1 MRNGHKFIAL
11 IAVTML
17 LIAGCGGNAKKTQGA
32 GKPAAHQPAAVLNA
46 GYAALDSK
54 DYNEA
59 IAKAD
64 EFLTGT
70 PHGAGSAE
78 ALYLKGRSLEEK
90 TAGDQAEA
98 KANLQS
104 ARSAYIQALEQ
115 MPKQPLESYI
125 RASLAN
131 VAYFQD
137 DYPTAIS
144 QWTAAYDKLDKDDL
158 KAWALYR
165 IGLSQQRLGQFA
177 QADQTFAN
185 VQQLHPST
193 IPAQRAREHQ
203 GARAFFVQLAT
214 FASPASATRAAAEL
228 QRQGVTASTAA
239 DSAGHSVLRVGPI
252 SSYSQ
257 AAYYKA
263 RFAEQYP
270 DAVVLP

>member
-1 MRNGHKFIAL
+1 MRNGHKFTAAIVGL
-11 IAVTML
+11 IFL
-17 LIAGCGGNAKKTQGA
+17 GGCGGGASKKNTA
-32 GKPAAHQPAAVLNA
+32 STTVHHQPAAVLNA

-64 EFLTGT
+64 EFLAGT
-70 PHGAGSAE
+70 PHGPGSAE

-90 TAGDQAEA
+90 TAGDQSEA

-115 MPKQPLESYI
+115 MPKQPLEAYI

-185 VQQLHPST
+185 VQQFHPNT
-193 IPAQRAREHQ
+193 IPATRAREHQ

-228 QRQGVTASTAA
+228 QQKGVTASTAA
-239 DSAGHSVLRVGPI
+239 DSAGHSVLRIGPI

-257 AAYYKA
+257 AAYYKT

>member
-1 MRNGHKFIAL
+1 MRNGHKFAATIVVLNL
-11 IAVTML
+11 IT
-17 LIAGCGGNAKKTQGA
+17 GCGGGASKKSTTSTGVRQ
-32 GKPAAHQPAAVLNA
+32 QPAAVLNA
-46 GYAALDSK
+46 GYAALDAR

-64 EFLTGT
+64 EFLLSA
-70 PHGAGSAE
+70 PHGPGSAE
-78 ALYLKGRSLEEK
+78 ALYLKGRSFEEK

-104 ARSAYIQALEQ
+104 ARAAYIQALEQ
-115 MPKQPLESYI
+115 MPRQPLEAYI

-144 QWTAAYDKLDKDDL
+144 QWSAAYDKLDKDDL

-177 QADQTFAN
+177 QADQTFVN
-185 VQQLHPST
+185 VQQLHPNT
-193 IPAQRAREHQ
+193 VPAQRAREHQ

-228 QRQGVTASTAA
+228 QRQGVAASTAA
-239 DSAGHSVLRVGPI
+239 DSAGHSVLRIGPI
-252 SSYSQ
+252 SSYTQ
-257 AAYYKA
+257 AAYYKT